1 MTLLN
6 AWKVTIRTPNKG
18 LRSINADDIDD
29 RTKMKTSFMPTWLE
43 RTMTQPQFLD
53 LVEYLLQRRSAPAK

>member
-29 RTKMKTSFMPTWLE
+29 RTKMKTSFMPTGLE

>member
-1 MTLLN
+1 
-6 AWKVTIRTPNKG
+6 
-18 LRSINADDIDD
+18 
-29 RTKMKTSFMPTWLE
+29 MKTSFMPTGLE